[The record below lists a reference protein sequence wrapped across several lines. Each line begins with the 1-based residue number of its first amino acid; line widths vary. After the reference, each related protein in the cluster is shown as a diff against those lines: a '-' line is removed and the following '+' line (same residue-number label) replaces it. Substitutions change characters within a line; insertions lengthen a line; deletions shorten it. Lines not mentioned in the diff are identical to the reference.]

1 MDGEFLPSPLAASR
15 LTHHNIAGGVHTAP
29 LSDRGSASFRHR
41 HADDAVFQ
49 KVGPFMVKVRVHEL
63 AKKLGLENK
72 ELIEKLNKAGI
83 DIKSHSSAVEEADA
97 MKLLNA
103 SQPKQPAP
111 SVRSTVVRRSA
122 PTPEVEVVHVPEP
135 EQRPVLLRPTASQ
148 AVVVRG
154 PIRLPEPVAAPAV
167 APAIRVAVEAPA
179 AREPVQAP
187 AVVIAAPPAA
197 AEPVAGPT
205 AAVQAVA
212 TPKAPVVDDVPR
224 AAPLPAAPP
233 QAPAAPAAPGAQNI
247 TRVIDADTI
256 RARLAGEGRV
266 LGPSGPRRAGP
277 PGRGPIRE
285 VRVINDRF
293 AGPTMVDV
301 TSGAAP
307 GALGA
312 PGAPGARRDGDRGRG
327 RAQGG
332 RDMWFNPGEKRRTGK
347 KGKQTEV
354 TQAAA
359 HKRVVEMDDLISVA
373 DLAHQMAIKSGQVI
387 SKLFSM
393 GMMVT
398 VNQTIDLDTASLIA
412 QEFGFEVKNVAF
424 TEENLLDEKIASLE
438 KGTLAPRAP
447 VVTIMGHVDHGKT
460 SLLDRIRNANVASGE
475 AGGITQHIGA
485 YQVETP
491 NGRIT
496 FLDTPGHA
504 AFSSMRARGAQVT
517 DIVILVCAAD
527 DGVMPQTVEALKH
540 AQAAKVPIIVALNKA
555 DKPGAKPERVMQ
567 QFTEYGLVSEE
578 WGGENIMLPVS
589 AHTGLNID
597 KLLESVLLVAEVA
610 DLKAAPD
617 RKAEGTV
624 IEAELD
630 KGRGPVATILI
641 QEGTLKIGDYI
652 VAGEHAGRVRAM
664 IDDRGHQ
671 VKEAGPSMPVQVLG
685 LSGVPDAGDRLN
697 AVVDEKNARAVAE
710 HRAQKG
716 REESLKRQN
725 QNSMSNLLDFIG
737 KSASAEQQLDLKVVV
752 KADVGGS
759 CEAVSQALEKLS
771 TKKVRVSVI
780 QSGVGTITESDVNFA
795 MSSKAMVVGF
805 NSKPDAK
812 AAQVAS
818 HEKVEVRSYSIIYEL
833 LDDVRKVMSQML
845 APNVE
850 ERYLGKAEVRQVFS
864 VPKLGAIAG
873 SYVLDG
879 KIVRNER
886 ARLKRGNTIL
896 HEGTFASLKRFK
908 DDAKDVAAG
917 FECGIG
923 FVSFNAMEPGDIIE
937 CFELVEVAA
946 DLGEA
951 IDPLAAAMSG
961 GKPSSGAEA

>member
-1 MDGEFLPSPLAASR
+1 MGKL
-15 LTHHNIAGGVHTAP
+15 
-29 LSDRGSASFRHR
+29 
-41 HADDAVFQ
+41 
-49 KVGPFMVKVRVHEL
+49 RVHEL

-72 ELIEKLNKAGI
+72 ELIEKLNKAGH
-83 DIKSHSSAVEEADA
+83 DIKSHSSTVDEGDA
-97 MKLLNA
+97 MKALNA
-103 SQPKQPAP
+103 AQPARP
-111 SVRSTVVRRSA
+111 AVAVRANVVRRAAAPTPEPEPIPETKPEPPPAPVRATVVRAAPTPTTPPPVSA
-122 PTPEVEVVHVPEP
+122 PTPVA
-135 EQRPVLLRPTASQ
+135 TA
-148 AVVVRG
+148 
-154 PIRLPEPVAAPAV
+154 
-167 APAIRVAVEAPA
+167 
-179 AREPVQAP
+179 
-187 AVVIAAPPAA
+187 AA
-197 AEPVAGPT
+197 AEPEIAAPMNVESAPT
-205 AAVQAVA
+205 PAAVVDEAVLAVA
-212 TPKAPVVDDVPR
+212 PDEASAAALPSTQTPA
-224 AAPLPAAPP
+224 
-233 QAPAAPAAPGAQNI
+233 AQNI

-301 TSGAAP
+301 TG
-307 GALGA
+307 GA
-312 PGAPGARRDGDRGRG
+312 PGAPGPRRDGPGGPGPGGPGGDRRDRRG
-327 RAQGG
+327 NG

-359 HKRVVEMDDLISVA
+359 HKRVVEMDELISVA

-398 VNQTIDLDTASLIA
+398 VNQTIDMDTATLVA
-412 QEFGFEVKNVAF
+412 QEFGFETKSVAF
-424 TEENLLDEKIASLE
+424 TEENLLDDKQAESGE
-438 KGTLAPRAP
+438 DTGTPEPRPP

-460 SLLDRIRNANVASGE
+460 SLLDRIRNASVASGE

-485 YQVETP
+485 YQVETEK
-491 NGRIT
+491 GRIT

-504 AFSSMRARGAQVT
+504 AFSAMRARGAQVT

-527 DGVMPQTVEALKH
+527 DGVMPQTIEALKH

-567 QFTEYGLVSEE
+567 QFTEHGLVSEE
-578 WGGENIMLPVS
+578 WGGDTMMIPVS

-610 DLKAAPD
+610 DFKAAAD
-617 RKAEGTV
+617 KRADGTV
-624 IEAELD
+624 VEAELD
-630 KGRGPVATILI
+630 KGRGPVATLLV
-641 QEGTLKIGDYI
+641 QSGTLRVGDYI

-664 IDDRGHQ
+664 MNDRGET

-685 LSGVPDAGDRLN
+685 LSGVPGAGDKLN
-697 AVVDEKNARAVAE
+697 AVTDEKAARAVAE
-710 HRAQKG
+710 HRAQKS
-716 REESLKRQN
+716 REDALRRQN

-737 KSASAEQQLDLKVVV
+737 KSANAEQQLELKVIV

-759 CEAVSQALEKLS
+759 QEAVSQALEKLS

-780 QSGVGTITESDVNFA
+780 QAGVGTITESDVNFA
-795 MSSKAMVVGF
+795 LSSRAMIVGF
-805 NSKPDAK
+805 NSKPDNK

-818 HEKVEVRSYSIIYEL
+818 HEKVEVRSFSIIYEL
-833 LDDVRKVMSQML
+833 LDDVKKVMRQML

-850 ERYLGKAEVRQVFS
+850 EKYLGRAEVRQVFA
-864 VPKLGAIAG
+864 VPKLGFIAG

-886 ARLKRGNTIL
+886 ARVLRGTAVL

-908 DDAKDVAAG
+908 DDAKEVAAG

-923 FVSFNAMEPGDIIE
+923 FATFNGLEPGDIVE

-946 DLGEA
+946 DLGDA
-951 IDPLAAAMSG
+951 IDPLAAAMTAA
-961 GKPSSGAEA
+961 KPSASAEA

>member
-1 MDGEFLPSPLAASR
+1 M
-15 LTHHNIAGGVHTAP
+15 
-29 LSDRGSASFRHR
+29 
-41 HADDAVFQ
+41 
-49 KVGPFMVKVRVHEL
+49 
-63 AKKLGLENK
+63 
-72 ELIEKLNKAGI
+72 KA
-83 DIKSHSSAVEEADA
+83 
-97 MKLLNA
+97 LNA
-103 SQPKQPAP
+103 AQPARP
-111 SVRSTVVRRSA
+111 ASTMRATVVRRAAA
-122 PTPEVEVVHVPEP
+122 PTPEPEAVEAAPEPTPPPAPVRSVVTRTPTTPAPAEPAPAPAAAAPEP
-135 EQRPVLLRPTASQ
+135 EPTPAQAATLTSTSTVSTSTSSPPPEAVLA
-148 AVVVRG
+148 A
-154 PIRLPEPVAAPAV
+154 AAP
-167 APAIRVAVEAPA
+167 E
-179 AREPVQAP
+179 
-187 AVVIAAPPAA
+187 AA
-197 AEPVAGPT
+197 AGS
-205 AAVQAVA
+205 
-212 TPKAPVVDDVPR
+212 DG
-224 AAPLPAAPP
+224 
-233 QAPAAPAAPGAQNI
+233 AAPGVATDEAQAAALPSTQTPAAQNI

-301 TSGAAP
+301 TG
-307 GALGA
+307 GA
-312 PGAPGARRDGDRGRG
+312 PGAPGPRRDGPGGAPGGDRRDRRG
-327 RAQGG
+327 NG

-359 HKRVVEMDDLISVA
+359 HKRVVEMHELISVA

-398 VNQTIDLDTASLIA
+398 VNQTIDVDTATLVA
-412 QEFGFEVKNVAF
+412 QEFGFETKNVAF
-424 TEENLLDEKIASLE
+424 TEENLLDDKVAEGDDS
-438 KGTLAPRAP
+438 GTLEARPP

-460 SLLDRIRNANVASGE
+460 SLLDRIRNASVASGE

-485 YQVETP
+485 YQVETEK
-491 NGRIT
+491 GRIT

-504 AFSSMRARGAQVT
+504 AFSAMRARGAQVT

-527 DGVMPQTVEALKH
+527 DGVMPQTIEALKH
-540 AQAAKVPIIVALNKA
+540 AQAAKVPIIVAMNKA
-555 DKPGAKPERVMQ
+555 DKPQAKPERVMQ
-567 QFTEYGLVSEE
+567 QFTEHGLVSEE
-578 WGGENIMLPVS
+578 WGGDTMMIPVS
-589 AHTGLNID
+589 AHTGMNID

-610 DLKAAPD
+610 DLKAAAD
-617 RKAEGTV
+617 KRADGTV
-624 IEAELD
+624 VEAELD
-630 KGRGPVATILI
+630 KGRGPVATILV
-641 QEGTLKIGDYI
+641 QSGTLHVGDYI

-664 IDDRGHQ
+664 MNDRGET

-685 LSGVPDAGDRLN
+685 LSGVPGAGDKLN
-697 AVVDEKNARAVAE
+697 AVADEKAARTVAE
-710 HRAQKG
+710 HRAQKA
-716 REESLKRQN
+716 REDALRRQN

-737 KSASAEQQLDLKVVV
+737 KSANAEQQLELKVIV

-759 CEAVSQALEKLS
+759 QEAVSQALEKLS

-780 QSGVGTITESDVNFA
+780 QAGVGTITESDVNFA
-795 MSSKAMVVGF
+795 LSSRAMIVGF
-805 NSKPDAK
+805 NSKPDNK

-818 HEKVEVRSYSIIYEL
+818 HEKVEVRSFSIIYEL
-833 LDDVRKVMSQML
+833 LDDVKKVMSQML

-850 ERYLGKAEVRQVFS
+850 EKYLGKAEVRQVFA
-864 VPKLGAIAG
+864 VPKLGFIAG

-886 ARLKRGNTIL
+886 ARVLRGTAVL

-908 DDAKDVAAG
+908 DDAKEVAAG

-923 FVSFNAMEPGDIIE
+923 FVSFNGLEPGDIIE

-951 IDPLAAAMSG
+951 IDPLAAAMTAA
-961 GKPSSGAEA
+961 KPSASAEA